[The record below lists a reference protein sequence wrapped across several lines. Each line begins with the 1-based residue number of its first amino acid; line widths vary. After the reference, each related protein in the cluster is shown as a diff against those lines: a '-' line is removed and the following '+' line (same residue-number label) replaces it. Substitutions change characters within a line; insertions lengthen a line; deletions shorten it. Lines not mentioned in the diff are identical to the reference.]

1 MNMILEKLELTEELR
16 QEIKES
22 FESSVDL
29 KASEKALAIVEA
41 KQPAYEAYIAE
52 QLAEKDAEMAK
63 FKADLT
69 EKLDAYLDQVVES
82 FVEDN
87 KLTMESATKRE
98 QMEAVLEG
106 FNSLLIATGV
116 EVSMIA
122 EAKVEATD
130 GIVEG
135 IEADLAETNKT
146 VDSLMEQMKVLKA
159 QNAELLKTGLIQ
171 EEMASLNVVQKEK
184 FIKLAETLEFDAKN
198 AVRFIAQLD
207 AIKETI
213 AGTQDVTEKVVTE
226 KVVTEKVVT
235 ETLVD
240 ASISEKDVLDV
251 TTNVA
256 LYKRSASHLY

>member
-1 MNMILEKLELTEELR
+1 MNMILEKLELTDELR

-22 FESSVDL
+22 FEASVDL
-29 KASEKALAIVEA
+29 KASEKALAMVEA
-41 KQPAYEAYIAE
+41 KQPEYEAYIAE
-52 QLAEKDAEMAK
+52 KLAEKDEEISK

-69 EKLDAYLDQVVES
+69 EKLDAYLDQVVEV
-82 FVEDN
+82 FVQDN
-87 KLTMESATKRE
+87 KVA
-98 QMEAVLEG
+98 MEAHTKKEQYEAVVEG

-116 EVSMIA
+116 EISMIA
-122 EAKVEATD
+122 EAKTEATD
-130 GIVEG
+130 SVVESM
-135 IEADLAETNKT
+135 EADLAETNKT
-146 VDSLMEQMKVLKA
+146 VDSLMEQMKALKA

-213 AGTQDVTEKVVTE
+213 AGTQEVTEKVAETVVEKAITE
-226 KVVTEKVVT
+226 

-240 ASISEKDVLDV
+240 ASISAKDELEN